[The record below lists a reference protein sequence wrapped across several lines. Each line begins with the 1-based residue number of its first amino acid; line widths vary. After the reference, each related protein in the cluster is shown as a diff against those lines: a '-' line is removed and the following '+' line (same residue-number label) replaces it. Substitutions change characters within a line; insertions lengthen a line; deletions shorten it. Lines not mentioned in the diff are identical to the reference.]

1 MTTVIFSSCRFKV
14 SCSLFTNKKEKAS
27 MEKEVKKKEVEKMAS
42 FAAACLLS
50 NILCLRRNAV
60 SHLHSQ
66 NVEFYKSFL
75 IGIF

>member
-1 MTTVIFSSCRFKV
+1 
-14 SCSLFTNKKEKAS
+14 